1 MERQDSYKKPKFF
14 RVGRK
19 QKTSTIY
26 AGFID
31 EKVDKEL
38 FFIFICLP

>member
-1 MERQDSYKKPKFF
+1 MEGQDSYKNSKFF

-31 EKVDKEL
+31 EKVKEL